1 MTMNM
6 TARNTGLEHLVEML
20 RTQHVSKVDVVVPA
34 DSIRSANGQI
44 RVSGVTPYVGD
55 GGLTEDGVTVT
66 DPNGL
71 YLPTDV
77 FDEGVSDKLGIP
89 LSYVRRLRKERP
101 DMMDRNVNG
110 WLHGYQGHTRWD
122 YEANQQVVV
131 RESVPADDRS
141 FTLRTFLGENG
152 EPGVARALLSN
163 SYQIVD
169 HLDILVEALNAVQ
182 SAGVTA
188 YVDRANLT
196 ERRMTV
202 EMVVPEVQVLA
213 TDLLRGYRNPFGA
226 DFERWRQ
233 VADREGLGYGGEEP
247 VVYAG
252 FKFTNSETG
261 NGAFTLTP
269 FAKIKVCANGLVL
282 SKDMFR
288 AVHLGGRLETGVIR
302 WSEDTQRQNLELIK
316 SKTRDAVK
324 TFIDVDY
331 MTEQIA
337 KITEQ
342 ASVAVEPD
350 EVKVIAK
357 RAKFNETEQDLI
369 LSYFIRGGQTT
380 RGGIMQAV
388 TAASQMVADA
398 DQAYDMEAKALAVL
412 TA

>member
-20 RTQHVSKVDVVVPA
+20 RTQHVRKVDVVVPA
-34 DSIRSANGQI
+34 DSVRSVNGQI

-101 DMMDRNVNG
+101 DLMDSNVNG
-110 WLHGYQGHTRWD
+110 WLHGYPGHTKWD

-131 RESVPADDRS
+131 REPVAPEDRS

-213 TDLLRGYRNPFGA
+213 ADLLRGYRNPFGA